1 MSPALTGT
9 WSILDGSSTT
19 SPDARISF
27 FVLQPPWRP
36 PLIPHGGIVARSSF
50 TVNAPGPRN
59 TYVFSIA
66 VPPRWKPAPP
76 VSRAGT

>member
-1 MSPALTGT
+1 MSV
-9 WSILDGSSTT
+9 
-19 SPDARISF
+19 

-36 PLIPHGGIVARSSF
+36 PLIPQGGIVARSSF
-50 TVNAPGPRN
+50 TVNDPGPVN
-59 TYVFSIA
+59 TYVFSMP